1 MSSGATTAPAR
12 NAGRRSI
19 YLDALRAVALLRV
32 VTYHASTKWWITAA
46 TAMPLMFF
54 IAGSL
59 FANSLERRS
68 AMAVAKDRYRRILLP
83 YWTYVAAM
91 VGLWASLGVL
101 GQITPA
107 NWVAFAFPVLSL
119 GGPKG
124 PGAGTYLQ
132 LTWIALWYLQV
143 HLVFSL
149 LGGALR
155 TGLRRAP
162 TAMWA
167 LVGAGFAA
175 GVAVASNDAANAFF
189 FLGCWLLGYLH
200 HDGKVQPVVTRHW
213 KWICA
218 LVGVPGALLF
228 FGLQDETRAVPIAA
242 ALLGVFWLTLALGIQ
257 PLVEPHLGGRRTDQ
271 IVTWFARRSLTVYL
285 WHMVAIYAAV
295 ALPLPGSGTSL
306 GRLVWAVVLTLAV
319 VPVVGWVED
328 VAARRRPELWPGRT
342 RPGAAPSTSSSPGSR
357 DTPPPIGG
365 QTSPEPAGVDLTTTA
380 TVDLRDAVAAEDPVD
395 LRPADQPSTD
405 S

>member
-1 MSSGATTAPAR
+1 MSSGAAAAATR
-12 NAGRRSI
+12 GAGRRSI

-59 FANSLERRS
+59 YASSLERRT

-91 VGLWASLGVL
+91 VGLWAGLGVL
-101 GQITPA
+101 GQVTPA
-107 NWVAFAFPVLSL
+107 NWVGFVFPVLSL

-124 PGAGTYLQ
+124 PGAGTALQ

-149 LGGALR
+149 LGGVLR
-155 TGLRRAP
+155 TGLRRSP

-167 LVGAGFAA
+167 LVGAGFAG
-175 GVAVASNDAANAFF
+175 GVAVGSNDVANACF

-200 HDGKVQPVVTRHW
+200 HDGKVQPFLARHW
-213 KWICA
+213 KWLSA

-228 FGLQDETRAVPIAA
+228 FGLRGETRAVPIAA
-242 ALLGVFWLTLALGIQ
+242 ALLGAFWLTVALGVQ
-257 PLVEPHLGGRRTDQ
+257 PMVEPHLGGRRTGQ
-271 IVTWFARRSLTVYL
+271 VVNWFARRSLTVYL
-285 WHMVAIYAAV
+285 WHMVAIYVAV

-306 GRLVWAVVLTLAV
+306 GRLVWALVLTVAV

-328 VAARRRPELWPGRT
+328 VAGRRRPELWPGRSV
-342 RPGAAPSTSSSPGSR
+342 PPAPSSGSG
-357 DTPPPIGG
+357 D
-365 QTSPEPAGVDLTTTA
+365 TSPHLRSQVPPELEQVDLTATE
-380 TVDLRDAVAAEDPVD
+380 TVDLREPAAAEDAVD
-395 LRPADQPSTD
+395 LRPVDRPTTD

>member
-1 MSSGATTAPAR
+1 MSTGAEAAAAR
-12 NAGRRSI
+12 SAGRRSI

-59 FANSLERRS
+59 YANSLERRP

-91 VGLWASLGVL
+91 VALWAWLGVL
-101 GQITPA
+101 GQITAA
-107 NWVAFAFPVLSL
+107 NWVGLAFPVLSL
-119 GGPKG
+119 SGPNG
-124 PGAGTYLQ
+124 PGAGTALQ

-155 TGLRRAP
+155 TGLRKAP

-167 LVGAGFAA
+167 LVGAGFAG
-175 GVAVASNDAANAFF
+175 GVAIASNDLANAFF

-200 HDGKVQPVVTRHW
+200 HDGKLQPVVTRHW

-228 FGLQDETRAVPIAA
+228 FGLSQEPRAIPIAA
-242 ALLGVFWLTLALGIQ
+242 ALLGAFWLTLALGVQ
-257 PLVEPHLGGRRTDQ
+257 PLVEPHLGGRRTGQ
-271 IVTWFARRSLTVYL
+271 VVSWFARRSLTVYL

-306 GRLVWAVVLTLAV
+306 GRLVWAVVLTVAV

-328 VAARRRPELWPGRT
+328 VAAGRRPELWPART
-342 RPGAAPSTSSSPGSR
+342 RPAAAPSPGSR
-357 DTPPPIGG
+357 DTSPPIGG
-365 QTSPEPAGVDLTTTA
+365 QTSPEPAGVDLTTAA
-380 TVDLRDAVAAEDPVD
+380 TVDLRDPAPAQDAVD
-395 LRPADQPSTD
+395 LRPADQPTTD